1 MEDLMPASA
10 PALRLAQ
17 PLARAQPAPPQKRAG
32 AHRAMPMV
40 TKLAYRNLF
49 HDRLSLIVTLVGIV
63 FSVVLVA
70 VQFGIYLG
78 SENRIAAMLDHA
90 EGDLWVIP
98 LGTKSF
104 DDPTLLP
111 GREKHAILS
120 TPGVAG
126 VEELA
131 VGFIDWRKPQGGTT
145 AVLLVGSDTTSNR
158 TLPWDIVEGS
168 VAALSAPSAV
178 AVDRTYFKELGIE
191 RLGDRAEIN
200 HMQVTVTAVTKGIR
214 SFTTL
219 PYVFTTLANARA
231 LLETARDQATYASV
245 RVAEGHDAAA
255 VRKALAARLPDADV
269 VSHAVFRKRSLDYW
283 LFETGAG
290 AALIAGAALG
300 IIVGIVIVAQTLYAS
315 TKDHINEFATLRALG
330 ASAGY
335 IHKVILTQA
344 VMSAVVGYILGMV
357 LSLIVIRLSRDTT
370 LLIVMTPGLAGML
383 LALTVGMCVFA
394 AVCAIFKVTRI
405 DPAVVF
411 SR

>member
-1 MEDLMPASA
+1 MSSYASA
-10 PALRLAQ
+10 QDATPIGGITGGL
-17 PLARAQPAPPQKRAG
+17 PQGHHPQAI
-32 AHRAMPMV
+32 PMV

-49 HDRLSLIVTLVGIV
+49 HDRLSLTVTLVGIV

-78 SENRIAAMLDHA
+78 SEDRIASMLDHA
-90 EGDLWVIP
+90 AGDLWVVP

-104 DDPTLLP
+104 DDPSLLP

-126 VEELA
+126 VDELA
-131 VGFIDWRKPQGGTT
+131 VGFINWRKPTGGMT
-145 AVLLVGSDTTSNR
+145 AVLLVGADTTTNR
-158 TLPWDIVEGS
+158 TLPWDVVQGS

-178 AVDRTYFKELGIE
+178 AVDLTYFTELGVE

-200 HMQVTVTAVTKGIR
+200 NRQVTVTAVTRGIR

-231 LLETARDQATYASV
+231 MLDATPEQASYTLV
-245 RVAEGHDAAA
+245 RVLPGHDVEE
-255 VRKALAARLPDADV
+255 VRRALAARLPDTEV
-269 VSHAVFRKRSLDYW
+269 VSHAEFRKRSLDYW
-283 LFETGAG
+283 LFQTGAG
-290 AALIAGAALG
+290 SALIAGAALG

-330 ASAGY
+330 ASARY

-344 VMSAVVGYILGMV
+344 VLSAVVGYFLGMV
-357 LSLIVIRLSRDTT
+357 LSLVVIRLSRDTT
-370 LLIVMTPGLAGML
+370 LLIVMTPKLATML
-383 LALTVGMCVFA
+383 LLLTVGMCVLA
-394 AVCAIFKVTRI
+394 AICAIFKVTRI